1 LHNEEKSKECIAMIR
16 FMSKASASFVMLDA
30 TAKEVLKVAGFD
42 WSNQGI
48 WRVERLDEVIQKL
61 QQAHDRSAEQAQSRE
76 QAQALADADADGS
89 DVQPPS
95 VGFHKRLY
103 PVLEMLRAAKAANE
117 PVVWDHEG

>member
-1 LHNEEKSKECIAMIR
+1 MIR

-30 TAKEVLKVAGFD
+30 TAKEVLKAAGFD

-48 WRVERLDEVIQKL
+48 WRVERLDEVMHKL
-61 QQAHDRSAEQAQSRE
+61 QLAHDRSAEQAQNRE
-76 QAQALADADADGS
+76 QAQALADASADAS
-89 DVQPPS
+89 DVEAQPMS